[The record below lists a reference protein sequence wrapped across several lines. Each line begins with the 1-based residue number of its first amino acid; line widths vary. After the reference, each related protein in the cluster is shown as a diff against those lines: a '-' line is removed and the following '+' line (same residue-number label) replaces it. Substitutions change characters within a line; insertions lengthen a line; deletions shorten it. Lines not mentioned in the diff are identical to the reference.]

1 MTVVISADME
11 GTAGVTCCAETE
23 RDKPD
28 YPEFQ
33 SLMTA
38 EVTAACNGALDADAT
53 EIIVKDAHH
62 TGRNL
67 LVDRLPDEVR
77 IVRHW
82 SGHPHSMIFGIDG
95 NCAAAIYTGYHDAA
109 GTDSNPL
116 AHSFT
121 GRIMRRTINGALAS
135 EFTVNAI
142 TAASLGVPSA
152 FLSRDAGI
160 CAAAEALVPGI
171 VTLPVSR
178 GFGPA
183 TSSLSPVCARERIRE
198 GVARALFDPGAPS
211 RPAGRAVGGRAG
223 IRQPRRGLS
232 RQLLSRRR
240 LTPRRA
246 ACDLPA
252 TTVRGAADPAFSVV
266 KPRCPR
272 GDIFLQRYCI

>member
-1 MTVVISADME
+1 MSP
-11 GTAGVTCCAETE
+11 AGPKPNAE

-28 YPEFQ
+28 YPEIQ
-33 SLMTA
+33 ALMTA
-38 EVTAACNGALDADAT
+38 EVTAACNGALDAGAT

-67 LVDRLPDEVR
+67 LVDPLPAEVP

-82 SGHPHSMIFGIDG
+82 SGHPHSMMFGIDG
-95 NCAAAIYTGYHDAA
+95 ECAAAIYTGNHDAA

-116 AHSFT
+116 GHSFA
-121 GRIMRRTINGALAS
+121 GRIMRLTTNGALAS

-152 FLSRDAGI
+152 FLSGDAGI

-183 TSSLSPVCARERIRE
+183 TSSLSPVCARDRIRE

-211 RPAGRAVGGRAG
+211 RPAGRGGRSSWNS
-223 IRQPRRGLS
+223 PTPS
-232 RQLLSRRR
+232 RPIAAATFPAST
-240 LTPRRA
+240 TPRRA

-252 TTVRGAADPAFSVV
+252 TTGSRCCGPCVSCGEAAPSS
-266 KPRCPR
+266 R
-272 GDIFLQRYCI
+272 